1 VGTRAYIEVAPVHR
15 NRYIRHEILG
25 VPIEEIAKEDNV
37 GLETVARSIEAVKIQ
52 KHYVGLD
59 SLEASESEIVVN
71 LKTMKQKAIE
81 RALDAERK
89 VYVQT
94 GPQAG
99 EVLATEPD
107 HEVQLKAVETITEIT
122 KAVLSR
128 HAKGNSQTVNVG
140 VGVGV
145 SNSFTSFEDRL
156 RDVKKRMGIT
166 ENGLPPAV
174 IDIAPEKA
182 ATDGNTP

>member
-1 VGTRAYIEVAPVHR
+1 MVTRAYIEVSPVHR

-25 VPIEEIAKEDNV
+25 MSLEDIAKEDNV
-37 GLETVARSIEAVKIQ
+37 GLGTVVRSIEVVKIQ
-52 KHYVGLD
+52 KHYVGLE

-81 RALDAERK
+81 RALEAERK
-89 VYVQT
+89 VYVES
-94 GPQAG
+94 GPDAG
-99 EVLATEPD
+99 EVLTVEPD
-107 HEVQLKAVETITEIT
+107 HEVQLRAVESITEIS

-145 SNSFTSFEDRL
+145 TNNFTSFEDRL
-156 RDVKKRMGIT
+156 RDVKKRMET
-166 ENGLPPAV
+166 PENGLPPAV

-182 ATDGNTP
+182 ANGNTT